1 MKRSPK
7 FYPRNVE
14 LAIFNLISRKRDI
27 NTSYFNHLL
36 EKVFEQYKPVA
47 TISAIKYRLDIEFVD
62 DILQEAI
69 VLLILRIR
77 AGKFVYNTQLG
88 FKSFLYSTLKYLCFN
103 INKKYNLFMLDA
115 LENDSS
121 EYSIENSFD
130 YEFPQSQNNNCS
142 FFERVDEIIQE
153 NLSPQGSNVLALSLL
168 EDKTNEEGATILGY
182 KDESIFRKK
191 KSKHLKALRNKISS
205 FQKDELHRLAS

>member
-1 MKRSPK
+1 MKNSPR
-7 FYPRNVE
+7 FYPRNFE
-14 LAIFNLISRKRDI
+14 KAIFNLISLQGDI
-27 NTSYFNHLL
+27 NNSYFNQLL
-36 EKVFEQYKPVA
+36 DNIYKKYKPIAVLSA
-47 TISAIKYRLDIEFVD
+47 TKYHLDSDFVD

-115 LENDSS
+115 LENDST
-121 EYSIENSFD
+121 EYSIENPFD
-130 YEFPQSQNNNCS
+130 YEFPQTQNSNCS
-142 FFERVDEIIQE
+142 LFERVEEIIKE

-168 EDKTNEEGATILGY
+168 KNRSNQEGAAILGY

-191 KSKHLKALRNKISS
+191 KSKHLNAFRNKISS
-205 FQKDELHRLAS
+205 NQKDELIRLAS